1 MKNKPS
7 SWKES
12 INWYFFPIIMLI
24 NWIKNLKLVISSFIF
39 RKWSWILGYDV
50 CYKTPNREDPKS
62 GKAFCKRRRGHFGKH
77 CTESG
82 YKFN

>member
-1 MKNKPS
+1 MKNKSS

-24 NWIKNLKLVISSFIF
+24 NWI
-39 RKWSWILGYDV
+39 LGYDV
-50 CYKTPNREDPKS
+50 CYKTPNREDSKS

-77 CTESG
+77 CTGSG